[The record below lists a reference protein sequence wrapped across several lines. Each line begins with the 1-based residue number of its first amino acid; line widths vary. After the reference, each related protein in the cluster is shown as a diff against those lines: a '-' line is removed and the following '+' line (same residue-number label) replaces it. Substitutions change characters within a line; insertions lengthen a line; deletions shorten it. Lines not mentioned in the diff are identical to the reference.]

1 MKLSFVVSFLVLAM
15 AAVTA
20 TANVDD
26 SGSADGSG
34 LQLEPAVD
42 SASDLADASTAE
54 SASDE
59 TPETPE
65 TPEPLPPSPSIQPVV
80 NGVKM
85 FGQCG
90 GLFYSGS
97 STCADP
103 AAYCQELNK
112 YNSICSPKLNQ

>member
-1 MKLSFVVSFLVLAM
+1 MKLSLVVRFLVLVM

-20 TANVDD
+20 TASVDN
-26 SGSADGSG
+26 SGSADGND
-34 LQLEPAVD
+34 LQLEPAVG
-42 SASDLADASTAE
+42 STSDLADASTAE

-65 TPEPLPPSPSIQPVV
+65 PLPPIPSSQPVV
-80 NGVKM
+80 DGVKM

-97 STCADP
+97 STCADS

-112 YNSICSPKLNQ
+112 YNSICSPKLNE